1 MRLVKRAPY
10 VLALV
15 MAAVTAAC
23 GGGSSDDD
31 DDDDVVIDPAGTD
44 HFYVVDRLL
53 LPTTATQANQYG
65 LNLDGDEQNRPD
77 NALGQIL
84 STLASQSSDVSLQDS
99 IDAQIDTGGI
109 ILLSRFKATA
119 LTTATGV
126 GSWIYLGDQATPAPC
141 VDETDTV
148 CRLHLDG
155 NASFTLDAASPDN
168 AKTKGQIVGGM
179 YTGGPGTVTIQIAL
193 TEGSDQAVSLN
204 LIGARMSTSV
214 TDTAVGTAGSPG
226 KLGGAIT
233 DEDLHNDVLPALHDI
248 LTDNING
255 DCTGTTTGMPPCGCD
270 EGATGQTLLDLF
282 DELPDRP
289 GTEPDGDCVVDFEEL
304 ENNSLISS
312 LLAPDVDL
320 LDADGNFNP
329 RDDGVKD
336 SLSLGIAFTGVNAT
350 FTAPVDP
357 EE

>member
-1 MRLVKRAPY
+1 
-10 VLALV
+10 

-31 DDDDVVIDPAGTD
+31 DDDVVVVDPAGTD
-44 HFYVVDRLL
+44 TLYVVDRLL

-109 ILLSRFKATA
+109 MLLNRLKATA

-126 GSWIYLGDQATPAPC
+126 GSWIYLGDTSTPEPC
-141 VDETDTV
+141 ADETDMV

-155 NASFTLDAASPDN
+155 NASFTVDAASPAG
-168 AKTKGQIVGGM
+168 AKVTGQIVGGM
-179 YTGGPGTVTIQIAL
+179 LTAGPGTVTIEIAL
-193 TEGSDQAVSLN
+193 TEGSGESVPLN
-204 LIGARMSTSV
+204 LIGARMSGNV
-214 TDTAVGTAGSPG
+214 AADTIGSAGSPA

-233 DEDLHNDVLPALHDI
+233 DADLHDNVLPALHDI

-289 GTEPDGDCVVDFEEL
+289 GTEPDGDCVVEFEEL

-336 SLSLGIAFTGVNAT
+336 SLSLGVAFTSVGAT
-350 FTAPVDP
+350 FTAPADPDVDQ
-357 EE
+357 